1 MGVWARSV
9 PEIGGDAREEHHEA
23 IDRTGPNHALYLT
36 ASSVRSYLALGT
48 FPFFRSTPEK
58 RRMPKLKTSRG

>member
-1 MGVWARSV
+1 MKLRPGRALFSAVYEYKKGV
-9 PEIGGDAREEHHEA
+9 EI
-23 IDRTGPNHALYLT
+23 ALPT
-36 ASSVRSYLALGT
+36 WGT